1 MQILVADDD
10 ITSRIAVRRKLMQ
23 LGYDVVM
30 ASDGPEALAGLLA
43 PGAPALAILDW
54 VMPGMEGTEV
64 CRRIRAARAGQ
75 PLYIIL
81 LTSKDGKEHIVEG
94 LDKGANDFISK
105 PFDPDELRARVRVGQ
120 RVVELELSLAEKVR
134 TLENALTHIKTLQG
148 ILPICMYCH
157 KIRTDKQVWERL
169 EQYIV
174 AHTDAQFSHGLCPDC
189 EPKFWESHNAK
200 T

>member
-64 CRRIRAARAGQ
+64 CRRIRAARAG
-75 PLYIIL
+75 
-81 LTSKDGKEHIVEG
+81 
-94 LDKGANDFISK
+94 
-105 PFDPDELRARVRVGQ
+105 
-120 RVVELELSLAEKVR
+120 
-134 TLENALTHIKTLQG
+134 
-148 ILPICMYCH
+148 
-157 KIRTDKQVWERL
+157 
-169 EQYIV
+169 
-174 AHTDAQFSHGLCPDC
+174 
-189 EPKFWESHNAK
+189 
-200 T
+200 